1 MFIHLINF
9 ELLVLSMTDFKIK
22 KGNKT
27 IKNVEKVLL
36 EGALNVTSLLK
47 YFCKKILN
55 NFLNEAFYN

>member
-1 MFIHLINF
+1 MFIRLINF
-9 ELLVLSMTDFKIK
+9 ELLVLSMTDLKIK

-47 YFCKKILN
+47 YFC
-55 NFLNEAFYN
+55 